1 MKYMTKNIKFNT
13 AMLKQSLFNYSDA
26 YILVK
31 GTITAVRYGYIKVFS
46 SKINGKKFFSILQF
60 IKHKT
65 LHYRSHFLN
74 K

>member
-31 GTITAVRYGYIKVFS
+31 GTITVVRLGYIKVFS
-46 SKINGKKFFSILQF
+46 SKEMEKSFFQYCNLSSIKRYIIVL
-60 IKHKT
+60 T
-65 LHYRSHFLN
+65 S
-74 K
+74 